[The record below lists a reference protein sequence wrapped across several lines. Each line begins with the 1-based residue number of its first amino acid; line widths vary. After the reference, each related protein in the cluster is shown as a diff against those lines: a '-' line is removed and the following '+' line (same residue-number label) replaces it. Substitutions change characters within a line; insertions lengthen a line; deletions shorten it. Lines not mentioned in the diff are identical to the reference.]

1 MNTLFLYSIWIFTI
15 LTSIKC
21 KVKDKPPD
29 ISDQYRNWDIND
41 NPEVQS
47 SIRVELLDNN
57 IYRRS
62 VSSKYDI
69 SLKFSLSSKPVIL
82 KLQQN
87 AQLNSRIPV
96 YVFAQNGSIIREDLH
111 TDLHDVNYY
120 YDTSNGASFYI
131 ESIDGLRSHMYGTFH
146 LENEEYI
153 LEFKNNN
160 SFVTHKE
167 SQQPKSIYHFKIWKT
182 PSLKHKNLKDPI
194 YTNIEKT
201 FPEHRRKKRA
211 PSYNVEVL
219 FVVDYSIYKHWY
231 DKNRGSSAK
240 AIHSIRQI
248 YAFVVNGMDGR
259 YKSMSSNFIGI
270 VFAGL
275 IVSKTPSESEWTES
289 LKQTHETPNLVNAH
303 KALEKFQK
311 WVQKQTDLPSNDHV
325 MLLTRYSLSSL
336 QSSSLQGY
344 AYVGAIC
351 SQSSQSIMEESDDY
365 SMITVAA
372 HELGHSLGASHD
384 GEGNSCRLDAYFIM
398 AATNQP
404 SMGNPNPWRF
414 SSCSVDYFHQ
424 TIRRLDSK
432 RKNCLTSFGPQYNP
446 NEIVPYLSKL
456 PGELYT
462 ADEQCQS
469 RNGDKSSLCR
479 EQYKGDYRQMC
490 GLMWCRDDKTQGC
503 NSMVPADGTL
513 CDSKHWCRNGV
524 CTYSSAA
531 ASTPARCAHGDFVGS
546 MDHLG
551 NTCPQ
556 IVAKDKTECYRDRI
570 GISCCA
576 SCAKVS
582 SGVTET
588 ITRKRP
594 RYRRTTVKQNY
605 LPPTTPLKG
614 LILTTTEYN
623 KGCLY
628 GDRIPSSLCNKT
640 ACPYYTK
647 DELSHC
653 CKTCSAYFNVP
664 DPKSLPTESDGTT
677 EILIGVS
684 VAIVIIAVICGIYI
698 NRRGGYSGA
707 RHKIPLKG
715 RSVQETHSRPS
726 KPPLRKP
733 LSSISNGDQNSNSTK
748 HLISLPTLNSHTN
761 VNLKSNLHKSA
772 SGNKSDSRTVNGNVK
787 TSELRPPSK
796 FSAKN
801 NSEQSCLQN
810 RNPINKQKRD
820 QNLKKPKTSLSEDS
834 ILLSPKHKQNNI
846 DKTELKSEISI
857 KDRIAALS
865 GNAESSNARADCVPK
880 IKVNLSNDRPKTN
893 AKPKTVFTKS
903 EPEDTKIDNKFNKTP
918 LRPPGRSGVEKS
930 PSHLTQKG
938 DTDFVTKSGKF
949 QSRPP
954 FGKTGGA
961 YESSDGS
968 SGKTSVDCNE
978 PSQVPQYKP
987 IVYGKQKSNT
997 KNVNA

>member
-1 MNTLFLYSIWIFTI
+1 MIILFFYSIWIFTI

-29 ISDQYRNWDIND
+29 IPDQFRNWDIND
-41 NPEVQS
+41 RPEVQS
-47 SIRVELLDNN
+47 SIRVMLLDNN

-87 AQLNSRIPV
+87 VQLSSRIPV
-96 YVFAQNGSIIREDLH
+96 YVFAHNGSIIREDLH

-146 LENEEYI
+146 FENEEYI

-160 SFVTHKE
+160 SVVTHKE

-182 PSLKHKNLKDPI
+182 PSPKPKNLKDPI
-194 YTNIEKT
+194 YTNIDKT

-259 YKSMSSNFIGI
+259 YKSMSPNFIGI
-270 VFAGL
+270 AFAGL
-275 IVSKTPSESEWTES
+275 IVCKTPSESEWTES
-289 LKQTHETPNLVNAH
+289 LRQTHETPNLVNAH
-303 KALEKFQK
+303 EALEKFK
-311 WVQKQTDLPSNDHV
+311 NWVQKQTDLPSNDHV

-384 GEGNSCRLDAYFIM
+384 GEGNSCRKDAYFIM

-414 SSCSVDYFHQ
+414 SSCSVDYFHK

-531 ASTPARCAHGDFVGS
+531 ASTPARCAHGDYVGS
-546 MDHLG
+546 MDNRG

-582 SGVTET
+582 SGVT
-588 ITRKRP
+588 
-594 RYRRTTVKQNY
+594 
-605 LPPTTPLKG
+605 
-614 LILTTTEYN
+614 
-623 KGCLY
+623 GCLY
-628 GDRIPSSLCNKT
+628 GDRIPSLLCNKT

-761 VNLKSNLHKSA
+761 VNLKSNLQKPA
-772 SGNKSDSRTVNGNVK
+772 SGNKSDSRTVNGNIR

-796 FSAKN
+796 FSAKKD
-801 NSEQSCLQN
+801 SEQSCLHN
-810 RNPINKQKRD
+810 RNPINKQQRD
-820 QNLKKPKTSLSEDS
+820 QNLKKPKSSLSEDS

-846 DKTELKSEISI
+846 DKTEVKPETSI

-865 GNAESSNARADCVPK
+865 GNAENSRADCVPK
-880 IKVNLSNDRPKTN
+880 SKVNVSNGRPKTN

-903 EPEDTKIDNKFNKTP
+903 EPEDTKMDNKFNKTP
-918 LRPPGRSGVEKS
+918 LRPPGRSGVETTKSKGAEKS
-930 PSHLTQKG
+930 PSHLTKKG

-961 YESSDGS
+961 YESSNGS
-968 SGKTSVDCNE
+968 SGKTSIDCNE

-997 KNVNA
+997 QNVNA

>member
-1 MNTLFLYSIWIFTI
+1 MSDRQICAGREGSI
-15 LTSIKC
+15 SYKYRN
-21 KVKDKPPD
+21 KYVKDKLPD
-29 ISDQYRNWDIND
+29 IPDQFRNWDIND
-41 NPEVQS
+41 RPEVQS

-87 AQLNSRIPV
+87 VQLSSRIPV
-96 YVFAQNGSIIREDLH
+96 YVFAHNGSIIREDLH

-146 LENEEYI
+146 FENEEYI

-160 SFVTHKE
+160 SVVTHKE

-182 PSLKHKNLKDPI
+182 PSPKPKNLKDPI
-194 YTNIEKT
+194 YTNIDKT

-240 AIHSIRQI
+240 AIHSIRQL

-259 YKSMSSNFIGI
+259 YKSMSPNFIGI
-270 VFAGL
+270 AFAGL
-275 IVSKTPSESEWTES
+275 IVCKTPSESEWTES
-289 LKQTHETPNLVNAH
+289 LRQTHETPNLVNAH
-303 KALEKFQK
+303 EALEKFK
-311 WVQKQTDLPSNDHV
+311 NWVQKQNDLPSNDHV

-384 GEGNSCRLDAYFIM
+384 GEGNSCRKDAYFIM

-469 RNGDKSSLCR
+469 RNGAKSSLCR

-531 ASTPARCAHGDFVGS
+531 ASTPARCAHGDYVGS
-546 MDHLG
+546 MDNRG

-582 SGVTET
+582 SGVT
-588 ITRKRP
+588 
-594 RYRRTTVKQNY
+594 
-605 LPPTTPLKG
+605 
-614 LILTTTEYN
+614 
-623 KGCLY
+623 GCLY
-628 GDRIPSSLCNKT
+628 GDRLPSSLCNKT

-761 VNLKSNLHKSA
+761 VNLKSNLQKPA
-772 SGNKSDSRTVNGNVK
+772 SGNKSDSRTVNGNIR

-796 FSAKN
+796 FSAKKD
-801 NSEQSCLQN
+801 SEQSCLHN
-810 RNPINKQKRD
+810 RNPINKQQRD
-820 QNLKKPKTSLSEDS
+820 QNLKKPKSSLSEDS
-834 ILLSPKHKQNNI
+834 ILLSPKHKQNNT
-846 DKTELKSEISI
+846 DKTEVKPETSI

-865 GNAESSNARADCVPK
+865 GNAESSRADCVPK
-880 IKVNLSNDRPKTN
+880 SKVNVSNGRPKTN

-903 EPEDTKIDNKFNKTP
+903 EPEDTKMDNKFNKTP
-918 LRPPGRSGVEKS
+918 LRPPGRSGVETTKSKGAEKS
-930 PSHLTQKG
+930 PSHLTKKG
-938 DTDFVTKSGKF
+938 DTDFVTKSGIF

-961 YESSDGS
+961 YESSNGS
-968 SGKTSVDCNE
+968 SGKTSIDCNE

-997 KNVNA
+997 QNVNA